1 MHRPCC
7 GCRANGA
14 YLNKLTPI
22 HLFWVLRDI
31 SFARRVK
38 VADILNRMNLVRLG
52 QEITEKDVVRLR
64 KNINGLLS
72 NSRASGPRLAI
83 DLRAT
88 ELGRGELA
96 QTRSGAY
103 CARESSQASPYFAAR
118 APASGRRRLPA
129 VSPEADSNPIK
140 EAVIDRR

>member
-72 NSRASGPRLAI
+72 NSRASP
-83 DLRAT
+83 
-88 ELGRGELA
+88 E
-96 QTRSGAY
+96 
-103 CARESSQASPYFAAR
+103 AR
-118 APASGRRRLPA
+118 A
-129 VSPEADSNPIK
+129 
-140 EAVIDRR
+140 